1 MSRSSYR
8 PSYKTSQPNP
18 GGWISLLIIV
28 VVACALCWPLTKGV
42 IDAVNNAAGGVLK
55 SVSTAA
61 SGPQPTLTVAVSPEK
76 AALVKQ
82 LVENF
87 NAQKLKAANGEEL
100 RLATVQLEPEDM
112 IDAAIAGD
120 FQAMS
125 PDSSIWLDQLDRQ
138 YQAAQNTSAG
148 LVGQTVRYAVSPVVI
163 AMWRDKAQQL
173 GWPQKP
179 IGWSDLLNEATTNK
193 DFKWSHPSTS
203 SASGVLAAL
212 AEFYAATGKT
222 RGLTVDDVK
231 APQAQQ
237 YVSALEKTVRYYG
250 EGEASI
256 ARNVAEKG
264 RDYLDA
270 FVGSEQIVINAN
282 QQPGVDLVAVY
293 PNEGSLWQDH
303 PLALLETNTLSDV
316 NRESFR
322 AFANYLTSPD
332 AQQLILSKGYRPAD
346 LNIKIDGANSPINA
360 GNGAD
365 PTKPQTSLQVP
376 SAAVLDVVRE
386 SWLANKRRTNVELV
400 VDTSGSMEGD
410 KIDNVQAALATFLDQ
425 IKSNEERVGLFEF
438 YNDVTERVKINE
450 LKNNRSALVRA
461 VTNLDPGG
469 NTALLDGVAAAYDR
483 LQSLNDPS
491 RINAIVV
498 MTDGKENA
506 SAIKLNQLVAK
517 LQQGNERGVPVVV
530 FGIAYGEDADMGPLQ
545 AMADATGGQTYVGTI
560 ETIRNLYKILS
571 TYF

>member
-1 MSRSSYR
+1 MSRSYK
-8 PSYKTSQPNP
+8 PSYKTSTPNP

-28 VVACALCWPLTKGV
+28 VVACAICWPLTKGLV
-42 IDAVNNAAGGVLK
+42 DAVSNAAGGVFK
-55 SVSTAA
+55 SVSTVA
-61 SGPQPTLTVAVSPEK
+61 SGPQSTLTVAISPEK
-76 AALVKQ
+76 AELYKQ
-82 LVENF
+82 LVDNF
-87 NAQKLKAANGEEL
+87 NAKQLKSATGEEL
-100 RLATVQLEPEDM
+100 RVATQQLEPEDM

-163 AMWRDKAQQL
+163 AMWKDKAQQL

-193 DFKWSHPSTS
+193 NFKWSHPSTS

-212 AEFYAATGKT
+212 AEFYAAAGKT

-231 APQAQQ
+231 SPQAQQ
-237 YVSALEKTVRYYG
+237 YVSTLEKTVRYYG
-250 EGEASI
+250 EGETSI

-270 FVGSEQIVINAN
+270 FVGSEQLVINTN
-282 QQPGVDLVAVY
+282 QKPGVDLVAIY

-303 PLALLETNTLSDV
+303 PLALLETDALSDV
-316 NRESFR
+316 NRETFR

-346 LNIKIDGANSPINA
+346 LNIKIDGANSPITTK
-360 GNGAD
+360 NGAD
-365 PTKPQTSLQVP
+365 STKPQTSLQVP

-386 SWLANKRRTNVELV
+386 SWLANKRRTNVMLV

-410 KIDNVQAALATFLDQ
+410 KIANVKEALTTFLDQ
-425 IKSNEERVGLFEF
+425 IKSNDERVGLFEF
-438 YNDVTERVKINE
+438 YNDVTERVKISE

-461 VTNLDPGG
+461 VEGLDPGG

-483 LQSLNDPS
+483 LQQLNDPS

-506 SAIKLNQLVAK
+506 SSIKLNQLVAK
-517 LQQGNERGVPVVV
+517 LQQGNTRGVPVAV
-530 FGIAYGEDADMGPLQ
+530 FGIAYGNDADMGPLQ
-545 AMADATGGQTYVGTI
+545 AMADATGGQTYTGTI
-560 ETIRNLYKILS
+560 ETIRKLYKILS

>member
-18 GGWISLLIIV
+18 GGWISLLIIM

-42 IDAVNNAAGGVLK
+42 IDAVGNAAGGAFK
-55 SVSTAA
+55 SVSTAT
-61 SGPQPTLTVAVSPEK
+61 SGPQPTLTVAISPEK
-76 AALVKQ
+76 AELYKQ
-82 LVENF
+82 LVDNF
-87 NAQKLKAANGEEL
+87 NAKKQKSVNGDEL
-100 RLATVQLEPEDM
+100 RVATVQMDPEDM
-112 IDAAIAGD
+112 IAAAIAGD
-120 FQAMS
+120 FQALS

-179 IGWSDLLNEATTNK
+179 IGWSDLLNAATTNK

-212 AEFYAATGKT
+212 AEFYAAAGKT
-222 RGLTVDDVK
+222 RGLTVDDVNS
-231 APQAQQ
+231 AQAQQ
-237 YVSALEKTVRYYG
+237 YVSTLEKTVRYYG

-256 ARNVAEKG
+256 AQRVADKG

-270 FVGSEQIVINAN
+270 FVASEQIVINTN
-282 QQPGVDLVAVY
+282 QQPGVDLVAIY

-316 NRESFR
+316 NRETFR

-360 GNGAD
+360 KNGAD

-376 SAAVLDVVRE
+376 AATVLDVVRE

-410 KIDNVQAALATFLDQ
+410 KLANVKDALSTFLDQ
-425 IKSNEERVGLFEF
+425 VKSDQERVGLIEF
-438 YNDVTERVKINE
+438 YSDVTDRVPIN
-450 LKNNRSALVRA
+450 LLQNNRAALVRA
-461 VTNLDPGG
+461 VDTLDAGG
-469 NTALLDGVAAAYDR
+469 NTALLDAVAEAYDR
-483 LQSLNDPS
+483 LQALDDPN

-517 LQQGNERGVPVVV
+517 LQQGKQRGVPVTV
-530 FGIAYGEDADMGPLQ
+530 FGIAYGNDADMAPLQ

>member
-1 MSRSSYR
+1 MSRSYK
-8 PSYKTSQPNP
+8 PSYKTSKPNP

-42 IDAVNNAAGGVLK
+42 LDAVNRAAGGLFD
-55 SVSTAA
+55 SVSTVA

-76 AALVKQ
+76 AELVKQ

-87 NAQKLKAANGEEL
+87 NAQKLKAADGAEL
-100 RLATVQLEPEDM
+100 RVATVQLEPEDM

-120 FQAMS
+120 FQALS

-173 GWPQKP
+173 GWPQNP
-179 IGWSDLLNEATTNK
+179 IGWSDLLNEATANK

-222 RGLTVDDVK
+222 RGLTVDDVNS
-231 APQAQQ
+231 PQAQQ

-264 RDYLDA
+264 RAYLDA
-270 FVGSEQIVINAN
+270 FVGSEQIVINTN
-282 QQPGVDLVAVY
+282 QQPGVDLVAIY

-303 PLALLETNTLSDV
+303 PLALLEANTLSDV

-386 SWLANKRRTNVELV
+386 SWLANKRRTNVMLV

-410 KIDNVQAALATFLDQ
+410 KIENVQTALATFLDQ

-461 VTNLDPGG
+461 VTTLDPGG

-483 LQSLNDPS
+483 LQQLNDPS

-517 LQQGNERGVPVVV
+517 LQQGNERGVPVMV
-530 FGIAYGEDADMGPLQ
+530 FGIAYGEDADTEALD
-545 AMADATGGQTYVGTI
+545 AIAEATGGQTYVGTI

>member
-1 MSRSSYR
+1 MSRSYK
-8 PSYKTSQPNP
+8 PSYKTSKPNP

-28 VVACALCWPLTKGV
+28 VVACALCWPLTKG
-42 IDAVNNAAGGVLK
+42 ILDAVNGAAGGLFD
-55 SVSTAA
+55 SISTATR
-61 SGPQPTLTVAVSPEK
+61 GPQPTLTVAVSPEK

-87 NAQKLKAANGEEL
+87 NAQKLKAGNGEEL

-120 FQAMS
+120 FQALS

-138 YQAAQNTSAG
+138 YQAAQNNSAG

-231 APQAQQ
+231 APEAQQ

-256 ARNVAEKG
+256 AKNVAEKG

-293 PNEGSLWQDH
+293 PSEGSLWQDH
-303 PLALLETNTLSDV
+303 PLALLEANTLSDV

-322 AFANYLTSPD
+322 AFTNYLTSPD

-346 LNIKIDGANSPINA
+346 LSIKIDGANSPINTA
-360 GNGAD
+360 NGAD
-365 PTKPQTSLQVP
+365 PTQPQTSLQVP
-376 SAAVLDVVRE
+376 SATVLDVVRE
-386 SWLANKRRTNVELV
+386 SWLANKRRTNVMLV

-410 KIDNVQAALATFLDQ
+410 KIENVQTALATFLDQ

-461 VTNLDPGG
+461 VTTLDPGG

-483 LQSLNDPS
+483 LQQLNDPS

-530 FGIAYGEDADMGPLQ
+530 FGIAYGEDADTEALD
-545 AMADATGGQTYVGTI
+545 AIAEATGGQTYVGTI

>member
-1 MSRSSYR
+1 MSRPYK

-42 IDAVNNAAGGVLK
+42 IDAVNSAAGGVFN
-55 SVSTAA
+55 SISTAT

-76 AALVKQ
+76 AELYKQ
-82 LVENF
+82 LVDNF
-87 NAQKLKAANGEEL
+87 NAKKMKSATGEEL
-100 RLATVQLEPEDM
+100 RLATMQLEPEEM
-112 IDAAIAGD
+112 IDAAMAGD
-120 FQAMS
+120 FQALS

-138 YQAAQNTSAG
+138 YQATQNTTAG

-179 IGWSDLLNEATTNK
+179 IGWSDLLNEATTNT

-231 APQAQQ
+231 SPQAQE
-237 YVSALEKTVRYYG
+237 YVGALEKTVRYYG

-256 ARNVAEKG
+256 AKSVAEKG
-264 RDYLDA
+264 RAYLDA
-270 FVGSEQIVINAN
+270 FVGSEQIVINTN
-282 QQPGVDLVAVY
+282 QKPGVDLVSIY
-293 PNEGSLWQDH
+293 PTEGSLWQDH
-303 PLALLETNTLSDV
+303 PLALLEANNLSDL

-322 AFANYLTSPD
+322 AFANYITSAE
-332 AQQLILSKGYRPAD
+332 AQQLILAKGYRPAD
-346 LNIKIDGANSPINA
+346 LNIKLDGANSPINA
-360 GNGAD
+360 QNGAD

-376 SAAVLDVVRE
+376 AAAVLDVVRE

-400 VDTSGSMEGD
+400 VDTSGSMEGE
-410 KIDNVQAALATFLDQ
+410 KLTNVKAALATFLDQ
-425 IKSNEERVGLFEF
+425 IKSDEERVGLIEF
-438 YNDVTERVKINE
+438 YSEVTDRVSLNL
-450 LKNNRSALVRA
+450 LKNNRSTLVRA
-461 VTNLDPGG
+461 VQNLDSGG
-469 NTALLDGVAAAYDR
+469 NTAMLDGVAAAYDR
-483 LQSLNDPS
+483 LQALNDRS

-506 SAIKLNQLVAK
+506 SSIKLNQLVTK

-530 FGIAYGEDADMGPLQ
+530 FGIAYGSDADMAPLQ
-545 AMADATGGQTYVGTI
+545 AMADATGGQTYAGTI
-560 ETIRNLYKILS
+560 DTIRKLYKILS